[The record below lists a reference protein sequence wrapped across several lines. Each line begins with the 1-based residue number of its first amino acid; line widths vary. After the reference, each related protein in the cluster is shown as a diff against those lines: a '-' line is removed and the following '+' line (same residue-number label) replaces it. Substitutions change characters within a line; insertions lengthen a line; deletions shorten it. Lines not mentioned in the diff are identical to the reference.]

1 MQSEKRKK
9 KLKCFEA
16 RIDSGDELPFNPD
29 RMRLSTP
36 EKGQVL
42 ESAILPCAKESGFT
56 GRRDSQHPRTEIKEA
71 AMRQGT
77 S

>member
-36 EKGQVL
+36 DKGQVP

-56 GRRDSQHPRTEIKEA
+56 GRRDSQHQGTEIKEA